1 MLNAAAAEFFRKEI
15 QKAAVKELWSKE
27 KKKEKKKERMESTQ
41 IRQTDKQRER
51 PSAKVAVSEIGESDR
66 VTVAASQR
74 VGEILLALPSP
85 SPALLLLSVDL

>member
-15 QKAAVKELWSKE
+15 QKAAVKELWS
-27 KKKEKKKERMESTQ
+27 KEKKKERMESTQ